1 MSNPAENYEAY
12 FVPALFGP
20 SAARLVEAARLRGG
34 ERVLDVA
41 CGTAA
46 ALRAAAPYVGPNG
59 VLAGVDINPNMLAI
73 AREVA
78 QRDGL
83 TLELHEAPAEALPLS
98 DGSFDLV
105 VCSQGLQF
113 FPDKP
118 TALSEMRRV
127 LTVGGRVAVSVWQDL
142 SHHPFHDA
150 QFEAIER
157 HLGIP
162 GAKLPFSLG
171 DEAELRALLADAG
184 FESIEIE
191 QASITARF
199 PDPERFLVELTH
211 AASAAI
217 PAMQQLDE
225 AERQGVIDAVTR
237 EMEPR
242 VSALVVDDHVTLP
255 HHAHLVHAIR
265 P

>member
-20 SAARLVEAARLRGG
+20 SAARLVEAARLRPG

-46 ALRAAAPYVGPNG
+46 ALRAAAPYVGPDG
-59 VLAGVDINPNMLAI
+59 VLTGVDLNPNMLAT

-83 TLELHEAPAEALPLS
+83 TLDLHEAPAEALPLS

-105 VCSQGLQF
+105 LCSQGLQF

-118 TALSEMRRV
+118 AALSEMRRV
-127 LTVGGRVAVSVWQDL
+127 LTAGGRVAVSVWQDL

-199 PDPERFLVELTH
+199 PEPERFLVEVTH

-217 PAMQQLDE
+217 PAMQQLDD
-225 AERQGVIDAVTR
+225 AARQGVIDAVTR
-237 EMEPR
+237 EMEPW
-242 VSALVVDDHVTLP
+242 VTALVVDDHVTLP
-255 HHAHLVHAIR
+255 HHAHLVHAVR
-265 P
+265 S